1 MKSIRNRFG
10 MEYDWRMDFEVKW
23 IREWWIMESGE
34 RVDDASVVIIISEAV
49 TRRGLEQEIN
59 ESKL

>member
-1 MKSIRNRFG
+1 
-10 MEYDWRMDFEVKW
+10 
-23 IREWWIMESGE
+23 MESGE